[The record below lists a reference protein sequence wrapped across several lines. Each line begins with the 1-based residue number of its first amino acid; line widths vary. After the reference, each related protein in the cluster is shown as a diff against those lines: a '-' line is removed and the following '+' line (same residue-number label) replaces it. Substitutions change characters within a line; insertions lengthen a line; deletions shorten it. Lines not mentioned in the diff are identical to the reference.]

1 VTDLFAQGYILC
13 SGKESGEL
21 RQHAQLN
28 HVERERG
35 AARGEVGEGPG
46 GLELERW
53 AVVEAEELDEA
64 RNDAGRDHLAQGRVL
79 DREELPELGHAL
91 ELLLWVFG
99 SNCRNQA
106 SHRLARQT
114 KVGHFSLWLGV
125 GDPPLGFVYWGTP
138 ALVLEADLFLE
149 EIEFLLTYTK
159 FHTF

>member
-1 VTDLFAQGYILC
+1 LC
-13 SGKESGEL
+13 GGQESGEL
-21 RQHAQLN
+21 GQHAQLN

-35 AARGEVGEGPG
+35 VARGEVGEGPG

-53 AVVEAEELDEA
+53 AVVEAEELNEA

-106 SHRLARQT
+106 SHRQT
-114 KVGHFSLWLGV
+114 KVGHFSLWLWVILWHQG
-125 GDPPLGFVYWGTP
+125 LGTQNP
-138 ALVLEADLFLE
+138 KCRLEADLFPV

-159 FHTF
+159 FQTCFDVYQSAIF